1 MCARQDIIR
10 LMGNVGHAIQI
21 HHIMESIVSVIM
33 DSMGIE
39 INALNVMRLVDNA
52 LGLKIISVSL
62 APISVMIW
70 LMANA
75 QEIYPVQL
83 DSILMA
89 DNVDNAQPIVLNASL
104 IPSAIDAWM
113 DLNFNPPNFSA

>member
-1 MCARQDIIR
+1 
-10 LMGNVGHAIQI
+10 
-21 HHIMESIVSVIM
+21 
-33 DSMGIE
+33 
-39 INALNVMRLVDNA
+39 
-52 LGLKIISVSL
+52 
-62 APISVMIW
+62 
-70 LMANA
+70 MANA

-113 DLNFNPPNFSA
+113 DLNFNPPNFSAWKHPTAQKSVETEEDSRSIVMMVTLKTVMGAMKIVRWKMAIPVKEVQA